1 MKFKFPIKARLV
13 VGNLLLMLQLMA
25 NGLKSVTSRL
35 TLPFQISI
43 AKFKCY
49 SYKGAF
55 RNQVSRV
62 KHSIRSVEI

>member
-1 MKFKFPIKARLV
+1 
-13 VGNLLLMLQLMA
+13 MA

-49 SYKGAF
+49 SYKEAF